1 MSKKPLEAAL
11 QDQLNKLASL
21 PDDQIDTV
29 DTHETSPEAWLHAR
43 RPGFYKPV
51 KKPVTLRLAADVVAG
66 CISYTLFWI
75 RVVVPLMRCSRVSD
89 LCFTSPS
96 LSRSLLGSTPMTEPG
111 LRITRKVENTRPRS
125 IACFVSISRKLAP
138 DRFQSALFLRLQGE
152 AKSMLEMPIADGRR
166 RRSGS
171 RRYRAGSGSRRYA
184 ARPPRDRRR
193 LGPAPDRARRSAPSG
208 FRRRSCQRGRGW
220 R

>member
-1 MSKKPLEAAL
+1 MS
-11 QDQLNKLASL
+11 
-21 PDDQIDTV
+21 
-29 DTHETSPEAWLHAR
+29 W
-43 RPGFYKPV
+43 
-51 KKPVTLRLAADVVAG
+51 
-66 CISYTLFWI
+66 
-75 RVVVPLMRCSRVSD
+75 
-89 LCFTSPS
+89 
-96 LSRSLLGSTPMTEPG
+96 PG
-111 LRITRKVENTRPRS
+111 LRITRKVEDTRPRS

-208 FRRRSCQRGRGW
+208 VRRRSCQRGDRKSVVSGKSVSV
-220 R
+220 RVALGGRRINKKKKKTIIE